1 MGPYFLH
8 FLLFFFFGWLGL
20 EIFSCSILR
29 YCVGGRGGTDMT
41 RNWFTPIQTFIWGG
55 DGALLRLEI
64 QFFFFIFG
72 WGLTHLAIPSF
83 PLNLQGGGGLLIND
97 FWYYFSYL
105 FGGGNGALTRN
116 RSWIILLF
124 FCLWMGHLLSPYQ
137 FLSLSRGEGGRDM
150 TSAWF

>member
-55 DGALLRLEI
+55 
-64 QFFFFIFG
+64 G
-72 WGLTHLAIPSF
+72 WGLTSI
-83 PLNLQGGGGLLIND
+83 
-97 FWYYFSYL
+97 
-105 FGGGNGALTRN
+105 GN
-116 RSWIILLF
+116 SILF
-124 FCLWMGHLLSPYQ
+124 FYLWMGPYP
-137 FLSLSRGEGGRDM
+137 SGNS
-150 TSAWF
+150 